1 MKGKETGGETITT
14 KVVKL
19 ILHSET
25 SVHIIYEGPNQNYY
39 FMNIILTMFF
49 RHFIFSKNMIN
60 TYMTYAI
67 NL

>member
-25 SVHIIYEGPNQNYY
+25 SVHIIYEGPLSNYY